1 MGAIFSGDGGII
13 AGVLIGVFLVLLS
26 LVVLAILIGLIVLI
40 VYFVKREDDFII
52 EEITVPEPRK
62 KANTQKED
70 SNE

>member
-52 EEITVPEPRK
+52 EEITVPEPK
-62 KANTQKED
+62 KRANTQKD
-70 SNE
+70 NINK